1 MRKNIK
7 YFLALIISFVI
18 VLAIGGITKNSSCFA
33 AEYNGF
39 EYSISNGQVT
49 INGYTGD
56 ELDVVIP
63 SSIKGYPVTKL
74 NDFCFSGMNE
84 KIENNSYIESVKIP
98 DSVTYIGSHAFNGCS
113 NLESVEMLDSV
124 TYIGNNCFDMCE
136 SLKNVRLSK
145 KLTFLSTSMFLCCT
159 SLESVEIPKSVTG
172 IGMFAFAN
180 CDNLKSLDIP
190 DSVSYISSYPFADCY
205 SLEKVNIPNSLV
217 EIPLGMFSG
226 CESIKNIDIPNS
238 VTSIGPSAFYGCS
251 NLESIKIPDTVTE
264 IDENFIG
271 DCYSLERIYV
281 YRDSYAYNYLIDD
294 YRSIMI
300 VMENPSKLK
309 IENFNYP
316 TKISQGNS
324 FTLKGTISSNYKIR
338 EVKVQVLDDEEN
350 VMSTASKT
358 VYPNS
363 YSYSKIDSGIKFG
376 TLPQG
381 YYTYRIIARDESG
394 ITKTLL
400 NKNFE
405 VVKPSVTVGKV
416 TRFKF
421 TSTTSTQTLSW
432 NKVSGASGYEIWMY
446 KVNLDEYIKLKTI
459 TSSSTV
465 SYKRSGLS
473 SAVMNR
479 YKVRAYKVV
488 NGVKYYGDFTDELQ
502 AATKPLTP
510 NVSLSSTLKG
520 KIKISWKNI
529 SSRTTGYEIYR
540 ATSKYGTYSK
550 IKTIEDG
557 NMTKTFTNTGIKS
570 GKYFYYKVR
579 AYRTLENGN
588 KVYSS
593 YSTVKSIKCK

>member
-1 MRKNIK
+1 MRKNIR

-113 NLESVEMLDSV
+113 NLESVEILDSV

-338 EVKVQVLDDEEN
+338 EVKVQVIDDEEN

-358 VYPNS
+358 VYPN
-363 YSYSKIDSGIKFG
+363 
-376 TLPQG
+376 
-381 YYTYRIIARDESG
+381 
-394 ITKTLL
+394 
-400 NKNFE
+400 
-405 VVKPSVTVGKV
+405 
-416 TRFKF
+416 
-421 TSTTSTQTLSW
+421 
-432 NKVSGASGYEIWMY
+432 
-446 KVNLDEYIKLKTI
+446 
-459 TSSSTV
+459 
-465 SYKRSGLS
+465 
-473 SAVMNR
+473 
-479 YKVRAYKVV
+479 
-488 NGVKYYGDFTDELQ
+488 
-502 AATKPLTP
+502 
-510 NVSLSSTLKG
+510 
-520 KIKISWKNI
+520 
-529 SSRTTGYEIYR
+529 
-540 ATSKYGTYSK
+540 
-550 IKTIEDG
+550 
-557 NMTKTFTNTGIKS
+557 
-570 GKYFYYKVR
+570 
-579 AYRTLENGN
+579 
-588 KVYSS
+588 
-593 YSTVKSIKCK
+593 